1 MHGSEEEGEEED
13 EGGNGEESNPSMAL
27 IVRCGP
33 EKEER
38 VVARQ
43 GGEGF
48 DDDDVLRGERA
59 AEGL

>member
-13 EGGNGEESNPSMAL
+13 EGGNGEESNPSIAL

-38 VVARQ
+38 VIATSRRR
-43 GGEGF
+43 GF
-48 DDDDVLRGERA
+48 
-59 AEGL
+59 